1 MQLRHQQLLDLVN
14 NNKRIPVAEL
24 SQKLGV
30 SEVTTRKDLSLLEKA
45 GLLRRE
51 HGFAV
56 MISSDDI
63 THHLAFN
70 YDTKHA
76 IAKQAAQTILNGETV
91 MIESGAC
98 CALLARELAATRR
111 DITIVTNSAFIAAFI
126 RKAPFARVL
135 LLGGDFQNEAQV
147 MVGPLLKKCLVDFS
161 IDKFFIGTDGFS
173 LNCGFM
179 GNNLLRAEAIR
190 TMGERANKIMILTE
204 STKFTVQ
211 GVIPQL
217 KTAEIHSVFTDEAI
231 PAAIKEHL
239 ENQHCLVHLS
249 SKQSRQK
256 SCVK

>member
-24 SQKLGV
+24 AQKLGV
-30 SEVTTRKDLSLLEKA
+30 SEVTTRKDLNLLEKA

-51 HGFAV
+51 HGFAI

-63 THHLAFN
+63 THHLSFN

-98 CALLARELAATRR
+98 CALLSRELAATRR

-173 LNCGFM
+173 LKCGFM
-179 GNNLLRAEAIR
+179 GNNLLRAEASR
-190 TMGERANKIMILTE
+190 TMGERASKIMVLTE
-204 STKFTVQ
+204 SEKFKIQ
-211 GVIPQL
+211 GVIPQFEA
-217 KTAEIHSVFTDEAI
+217 AEIHSVFTDTGI
-231 PAAIKEHL
+231 PANIKEHL
-239 ENQHCLVHLS
+239 QRQHNIIHIVPRSIL
-249 SKQSRQK
+249 
-256 SCVK
+256 